1 MEGVERWDA
10 RLMRRIVSGLEDL
23 EGLHMVGPTDPSK
36 RGSVFSFNIDGLGA
50 HDIGMML
57 DSMGGI
63 MIRSGMHCAHPFYVS
78 RGIEG
83 RARASTYIYNTE
95 EEIDAF
101 VSAVRKIAET
111 FGD

>member
-1 MEGVERWDA
+1 
-10 RLMRRIVSGLEDL
+10 
-23 EGLHMVGPTDPSK
+23 
-36 RGSVFSFNIDGLGA
+36 
-50 HDIGMML
+50 MML

-83 RARASTYIYNTE
+83 SARASTYIYNTE